1 MCLPLSAVRLSSCPS
16 YFIVGFFDLSQIS
29 PDSGLCDLCN
39 SLPFLP
45 YVLFC
50 LCRPRH
56 ELLPLNVIDAELVS
70 FGQWSLLQCTILVIY
85 VSVPARFCL
94 TTALP
99 ANTIWL
105 QLMKGLSSQNLV
117 QPLQYYSLL
126 PRATSS

>member
-1 MCLPLSAVRLSSCPS
+1 MVCAYLSVRFVSAALLLYSR
-16 YFIVGFFDLSQIS
+16 VFDLSQIS
-29 PDSGLCDLCN
+29 PDSGLCDLLN

-94 TTALP
+94 TTALS
-99 ANTIWL
+99 ANTIW
-105 QLMKGLSSQNLV
+105 
-117 QPLQYYSLL
+117 
-126 PRATSS
+126 